1 MDSCSSFCQCC
12 FLCLQ
17 ELLCDSWCNDDKCC
31 LLIPVSLDK
40 RNRRGMWRIGSCILP
55 CVSIYNLLAACTIL
69 FDTPDGFVSHLAASF
84 LVHLGDREA

>member
-1 MDSCSSFCQCC
+1 MDSCFSFSQCSS
-12 FLCLQ
+12 LCSQ
-17 ELLCDSWCNDDKCC
+17 ELLLDSWCDDDQHCR
-31 LLIPVSLDK
+31 LIPVSLDK